1 MVAGG
6 MSAMA
11 ESGLIITE
19 RLNIRIASDDEM
31 RELIAAQTDEG
42 LKAAY
47 GEMLAGCIAHPAQR
61 QWYAVW
67 LISLTG
73 GGRIGELCFKG
84 LSPEGTAEI
93 GYGLSPEFWG
103 KGYATEAVTA
113 AVKWAS
119 KQPGVT
125 AVEAETDDE
134 NTASQRVLA
143 KSGFVPMGTRG
154 EEGPRYVWRGA
165 F

>member
-1 MVAGG
+1 ME
-6 MSAMA
+6 
-11 ESGLIITE
+11 ESNLIITE

-31 RELIAAQTDEG
+31 RELIAEQTDEG

-47 GEMLAGCIAHPAQR
+47 GEMLAGCIAHPAQW

-67 LISLTG
+67 LIGLKNG
-73 GGRIGELCFKG
+73 EHLGELCFRG
-84 LSPEGTAEI
+84 LPPDGAVEI

-113 AVKWAS
+113 AAEWAL

-125 AVEAETDDE
+125 AVEAETDEE
-134 NTASQRVLA
+134 NIASQRVLA
-143 KSGFVPMGTRG
+143 KAGFVPTGARG
-154 EEGPRYVWRGA
+154 EEGPRYVRREE
-165 F
+165 

>member
-1 MVAGG
+1 MGDG
-6 MSAMA
+6 S
-11 ESGLIITE
+11 LIITE

-31 RELIAAQTDEG
+31 RELIAEQTDEG
-42 LKAAY
+42 MKAAY
-47 GEMLAGCIAHPAQR
+47 GEMLAGCIAHPTQR

-67 LISLTG
+67 LIGLKNG
-73 GGRIGELCFKG
+73 EHLGELCFRG
-84 LSPEGTAEI
+84 LPPDGVVEI

-113 AVKWAS
+113 AVEWAS

-134 NTASQRVLA
+134 NVASQRVLA
-143 KSGFVPMGTRG
+143 KAGFVPTGMRG
-154 EEGPRYVWRGA
+154 EEGPRFVYRRIS
-165 F
+165 

>member
-1 MVAGG
+1 MILGD
-6 MSAMA
+6 S
-11 ESGLIITE
+11 SLIITE

-31 RELIAAQTDEG
+31 RELIAEQTDEG

-67 LISLTG
+67 LIG
-73 GGRIGELCFKG
+73 HKNGEHIGELCFKG
-84 LSPEGTAEI
+84 LPPDGAVEI

-113 AVKWAS
+113 AAEWAS
-119 KQPGVT
+119 QQPGVT
-125 AVEAETDDE
+125 AVEAETDDG
-134 NTASQRVLA
+134 NIASQRVLA
-143 KSGFVPMGTRG
+143 KSSFVPTGTRG
-154 EEGPRYVWRGA
+154 EEGPRFVYRA
-165 F
+165 QQ